1 MKQIVSY
8 CGLALTALGAFL
20 LSAQGNAQP
29 ESSVAL
35 PALSMI
41 QPGQWEFRSTDDA
54 SANQSFCVIDARVLL
69 QMRHKGVQCS
79 RYVIT
84 SGAKEATVHYS
95 CPNAGNG
102 RTTVRV
108 ETPRLVQVQSQGIAE
123 NAPFSFSAEG
133 RRTGACAAT
142 LSRLQR

>member
-1 MKQIVSY
+1 MKQIVPY
-8 CGLALTALGAFL
+8 CGLAFTALGALL

-29 ESSVAL
+29 EPAQPL
-35 PALSMI
+35 PALTMI
-41 QPGQWEFRSTDDA
+41 QPGQWEFRSADDA
-54 SANQSFCVIDARVLL
+54 SANKSFCVIDARVLL
-69 QMRHKGVQCS
+69 QMRHKGLACS
-79 RYVIT
+79 RYVIAN
-84 SGAKEATVHYS
+84 GAKEATVHYS

>member
-1 MKQIVSY
+1 MKQIAPCPGSA
-8 CGLALTALGAFL
+8 LAVLTL
-20 LSAQGNAQP
+20 LMCAAQANAQP
-29 ESSVAL
+29 EQSQPL
-35 PALSMI
+35 PALTMI
-41 QPGQWEFRSTDDA
+41 QPGQWEFRSQDDA
-54 SANQSFCVIDARVLL
+54 AANKSFCVIDARALL
-69 QMRHKGVQCS
+69 QMRHKGLQCS
-79 RYVIT
+79 RYVIA

-108 ETPRLVQVQSQGIAE
+108 ETPRLVQVQSQGIAG

-133 RRTGACAAT
+133 RRTGACTAT